1 MLFLSNHD
9 KDEKV
14 DYLTLILLAIGL
26 SLDDFALAFALSL
39 LMPNET
45 PKKRL
50 ISSGKLILAFSIS
63 TTLLPLLGWL
73 FGLTIFEFVASYSG
87 WIVLVVFCA
96 VGIWIIKEAFEDEPL
111 KINRNITSIG
121 SLITIGTLSSL
132 DEGAVGISYPFLGLP
147 ISSIIVL
154 VIIVNTV
161 FIFTA
166 MQISSRLRKFDR
178 KFPQILSGLILI
190 ILGFLNLL

>member
-1 MLFLSNHD
+1 MIFL
-9 KDEKV
+9 
-14 DYLTLILLAIGL
+14 LILSG
-26 SLDDFALAFALSL
+26 
-39 LMPNET
+39 
-45 PKKRL
+45 
-50 ISSGKLILAFSIS
+50 SSSN
-63 TTLLPLLGWL
+63 
-73 FGLTIFEFVASYSG
+73 ASYSG